1 MTYRFYD
8 LALASG
14 LSLPELR
21 RVRADTPDL
30 VVQLGRDRQWVGGA
44 WRWFRVWGG
53 SAGEPWLRVGKQAS
67 RYLLRFPRQADFLVD
82 SDGVTVTC
90 YPRRSVPRDTLRH
103 LLLDLVLPLAVSHRG
118 RIVLHASV
126 VATPRGGVA
135 FLAAAGS
142 GKSTLAASLG
152 RSGWPIVAD
161 DTLLVTPGTAGL
173 MATASYPG
181 LRLWPSALAALGG
194 TTPRTRPVSA
204 DSTKRRI
211 TSAHGRYRFRLRP
224 VPLVRV
230 YVLDPENP
238 ADGGVAIAPLSR
250 RDALLELVRHACTLD
265 IDDAG
270 TLREHLDRLYRQRHV
285 LDVRRLTYPPGIPEL
300 GLVRRALAADLGVR
314 AGVTAPPGR
323 VG

>member
-30 VVQLGRDRQWVGGA
+30 VVQLGRDRQWVGGS
-44 WRWFRVWGG
+44 WRWFRVWEG

-82 SDGVTVTC
+82 GDGVTVTC
-90 YPRRSVPRDTLRH
+90 YPRRSVPWATLRH
-103 LLLDLVLPLAVSHRG
+103 LLLDQVLPLAVSNRG
-118 RIVLHASV
+118 RIVLHASA

-135 FLAAAGS
+135 FLAAAGA

-152 RSGWPIVAD
+152 RSGWPLVAD
-161 DTLLVTPGTAGL
+161 DTLLVTAGAAGL

-194 TTPRTRPVSA
+194 TTARTRLVSA
-204 DSTKRRI
+204 GSPKRRI
-211 TSAHGRYRFRLRP
+211 TPADAGYRFRLRP

-230 YVLDPENP
+230 YVLDPEDP
-238 ADGGVAIAPLSR
+238 AGDEVTITPLSR
-250 RDALLELVRHACTLD
+250 RDALLELVRHAYTLD

-270 TLREHLDRLYRQRHV
+270 ALRKHLDRLYRQRHA
-285 LDVRRLTYPPGIPEL
+285 LDVRRLAFPPGIPKL
-300 GLVRRALAADLGVR
+300 GRVRHAIAADLGESSD
-314 AGVTAPPGR
+314 AHPGPA
-323 VG
+323 